1 MEGALAQMKQQRAS
15 VLPLTDGRVDA
26 YRRIG
31 EEEETAFM
39 KNGRARSMRAANKS
53 WLGII
58 VGMRSDLGARITLR
72 KVEKKRKER
81 CDKWKRRSSK

>member
-15 VLPLTDGRVDA
+15 VLPLTDGRVEA
-26 YRRIG
+26 CRRIG
-31 EEEETAFM
+31 EEEETTSM
-39 KNGRARSMRAANKS
+39 RNGRARSMRAANKS
-53 WLGII
+53 GFGII
-58 VGMRSDLGARITLR
+58 LEMRFDLGARITLR